1 MRYLGIFPPEGDILD
16 IMDSVSGQLRS
27 SGATVP
33 CPLVP
38 GKLSARFDGPQ
49 MHEEEPTKYVTFER
63 FEVRALEMLR
73 EGKYAPDSEE
83 MLLAAFK
90 VRHAT

>member
-1 MRYLGIFPPEGDILD
+1 
-16 IMDSVSGQLRS
+16 
-27 SGATVP
+27 
-33 CPLVP
+33 
-38 GKLSARFDGPQ
+38 

-73 EGKYAPDSEE
+73 EGKYAPDTEE

-90 VRHAT
+90 VSTRRYGLRTTRWQRARTPRGNPRPPGASLIAGL